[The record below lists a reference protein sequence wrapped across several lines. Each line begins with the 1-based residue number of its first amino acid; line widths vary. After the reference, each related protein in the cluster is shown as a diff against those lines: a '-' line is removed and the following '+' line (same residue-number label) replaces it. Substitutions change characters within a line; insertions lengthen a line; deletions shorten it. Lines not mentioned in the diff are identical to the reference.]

1 MLENFT
7 SCGQAVVRDEVGNEK
22 GGEQEMIAAMGI
34 KGDELLTAG
43 GPSCLATVSD
53 IRRQI
58 SDFRGKLKQDK
69 ADKLRLFR

>member
-1 MLENFT
+1 M
-7 SCGQAVVRDEVGNEK
+7 GNKK

-34 KGDELLTAG
+34 RDDELLTAG
-43 GPSCLATVSD
+43 GLSCLATVSD

-58 SDFRGKLKQDK
+58 TDFRGNLKEDK